1 MIIGGHIKQLIYGI
15 SKHINYQL
23 PKCFVSRNDHLVTIA
38 WSTIFFINFTIQFMT
53 IRNSVDG
60 NTTFKNSTKTD
71 FSGMGLCITYL
82 HVHKNKRQFSG
93 R

>member
-23 PKCFVSRNDHLVTIA
+23 PKCFVSRNDHLATIA
-38 WSTIFFINFTIQFMT
+38 WRTIFFMNFKIQFKT

-60 NTTFKNSTKTD
+60 NTLIQK
-71 FSGMGLCITYL
+71 
-82 HVHKNKRQFSG
+82 Q
-93 R
+93 